1 MCGLKNL
8 WAFNRLLPY
17 CFETVQSDIS
27 YVALRTADRTNRP
40 GNKGRNTKI
49 TENKKRV
56 TQRHDQKKRAD
67 VLEQNERW

>member
-27 YVALRTADRTNRP
+27 YVALRTADHTNRP
-40 GNKGRNTKI
+40 GNKDGNTKKYVR
-49 TENKKRV
+49 TGKE
-56 TQRHDQKKRAD
+56 
-67 VLEQNERW
+67 